1 MKPCLLDTDILS
13 LFFRNHPQVVHS
25 CNLYLQEYRQL
36 SFSLITHYEILSG
49 LKHRDAQKQLDK
61 FLEFSRLNQILL
73 LTEESVTTSAKIYAD
88 LRKKG
93 TPLDDIDLLIAGV
106 AIANNLVLI
115 THNQKHFSKI
125 GSSRLCVII
134 FAYRIVKCLSGNT
147 FRTILSKKLSV

>member
-1 MKPCLLDTDILS
+1 LKPCLLDTDILS

-106 AIANNLVLI
+106 AIANNL
-115 THNQKHFSKI
+115 
-125 GSSRLCVII
+125 GSSLLFMLNQQTRCQDNILLTQ
-134 FAYRIVKCLSGNT
+134 K
-147 FRTILSKKLSV
+147 FRKFLKP